1 MFPRAGS
8 VAPPDVGKE
17 HRGVTKGEKKTARR
31 REPNGP
37 RRVGLEI
44 AKADYT

>member
-1 MFPRAGS
+1 MHTKTGSTTNGRRAKKRP
-8 VAPPDVGKE
+8 V
-17 HRGVTKGEKKTARR
+17 GEK
-31 REPNGP
+31 PNGP